1 MEVQKMDF
9 SKKVCKKVREKRE
22 KSGRSQMEFAIAIG
36 MSTYHYGEIERQ
48 HVNISV
54 DTVNR
59 IAMELNIQPYE
70 LLQVDEE

>member
-1 MEVQKMDF
+1 
-9 SKKVCKKVREKRE
+9 
-22 KSGRSQMEFAIAIG
+22 MEFAIAIG

-70 LLQVDEE
+70 LLQVDDE

>member
-1 MEVQKMDF
+1 MDF

-22 KSGRSQMEFAIAIG
+22 NSGRSQME
-36 MSTYHYGEIERQ
+36 
-48 HVNISV
+48 
-54 DTVNR
+54 TVNR